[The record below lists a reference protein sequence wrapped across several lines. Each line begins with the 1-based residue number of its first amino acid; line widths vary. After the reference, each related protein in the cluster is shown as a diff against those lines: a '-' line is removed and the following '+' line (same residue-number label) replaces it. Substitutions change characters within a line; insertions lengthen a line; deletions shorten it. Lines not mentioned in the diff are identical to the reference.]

1 MKYKIT
7 AIVGAAL
14 LTAAVTLPAAA
25 HHAFGSEFDP
35 NRPILLK
42 GKVVKVEWQNP
53 HIWIY
58 VDGKDEV
65 TGRAAVWGF
74 SAGPP
79 ATLSRRGINKDFLK
93 KGDTVK
99 IDGFLAKDGSPN
111 GSGGT
116 VTFPDGRSVFTAS
129 AEDPAP
135 TNKK

>member
-1 MKYKIT
+1 MTKKLYGLFLVLFLAT
-7 AIVGAAL
+7 
-14 LTAAVTLPAAA
+14 TAAYA
-25 HHAFGSEFDP
+25 HHSFAAEFDRQKP
-35 NRPILLK
+35 VK
-42 GKVVKVEWQNP
+42 VTGKVVKVEWQNP